1 MLGGADNP
9 NGELPSY
16 ITGADMR
23 TVLVAELYEITVT
36 SVPAY
41 PDSGVDLARRS
52 LYEQHPEKMPRA
64 DNRRWW
70 ADLAGV

>member
-1 MLGGADNP
+1 
-9 NGELPSY
+9 
-16 ITGADMR
+16 
-23 TVLVAELYEITVT
+23 AELYEITVT

-41 PDSGVDLARRS
+41 PDSDVELARRS

>member
-1 MLGGADNP
+1 
-9 NGELPSY
+9 
-16 ITGADMR
+16 
-23 TVLVAELYEITVT
+23 
-36 SVPAY
+36 
-41 PDSGVDLARRS
+41 RS

>member
-1 MLGGADNP
+1 
-9 NGELPSY
+9 
-16 ITGADMR
+16 
-23 TVLVAELYEITVT
+23 
-36 SVPAY
+36 
-41 PDSGVDLARRS
+41 S

>member
-1 MLGGADNP
+1 P
-9 NGELPSY
+9 CV
-16 ITGADMR
+16 R

-41 PDSGVDLARRS
+41 PDSGVELARRS

-70 ADLAGV
+70 VDLAGV

>member
-1 MLGGADNP
+1 
-9 NGELPSY
+9 
-16 ITGADMR
+16 
-23 TVLVAELYEITVT
+23 
-36 SVPAY
+36 
-41 PDSGVDLARRS
+41 